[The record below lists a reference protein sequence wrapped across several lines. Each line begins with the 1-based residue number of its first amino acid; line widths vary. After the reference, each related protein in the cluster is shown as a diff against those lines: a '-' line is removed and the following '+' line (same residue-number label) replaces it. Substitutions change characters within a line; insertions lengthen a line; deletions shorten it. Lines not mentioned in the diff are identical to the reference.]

1 MSLERDKGIM
11 ENKPAVTVEKLIRTG
26 ALNRTARRQI
36 NMIAS
41 RFGLVVALGVAA
53 ALIVPRY
60 FVAGYPVHWEDAIG
74 WSLAAFAGGFWFKR
88 ATLLARFTRMAAD
101 LQDRSGIN

>member
-1 MSLERDKGIM
+1 M
-11 ENKPAVTVEKLIRTG
+11 EKKPGLTVEELIRTG

-41 RFGLVVALGVAA
+41 RFGFVIALGVAA
-53 ALIVPRY
+53 VLIARRY

-101 LQDRSGIN
+101 LQDRDGID